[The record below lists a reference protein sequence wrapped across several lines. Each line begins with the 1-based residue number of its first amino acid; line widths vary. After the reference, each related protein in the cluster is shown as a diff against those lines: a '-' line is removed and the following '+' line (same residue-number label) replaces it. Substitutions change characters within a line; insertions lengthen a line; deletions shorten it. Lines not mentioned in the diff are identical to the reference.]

1 MTMSKPEQSKL
12 TFVALIILWAIY
24 LLIIPGCATQRKAEK
39 FYKKHPVELAKV
51 CAEKYPVKDSIIKGD
66 SVVIYDT
73 LWGLETRVDTLT
85 VEPQVITKTIEKTVP
100 KLVTKVVTVHDTIVR
115 ENTAKTAVLSSQIAK
130 LELDKKELTVKLQL
144 ANDATKHAT
153 SQKNKYLWLLIAM
166 TIFAFR
172 KQIIAVLSKLIR
184 K

>member
-1 MTMSKPEQSKL
+1 MIRQFGSLVVVVL
-12 TFVALIILWAIY
+12 TLCVLNS
-24 LLIIPGCATQRKAEK
+24 CTTQRKAEK

-66 SVVIYDT
+66 SVIVYDT
-73 LWGLETRVDTLT
+73 LWGLETIIDTLKA
-85 VEPQVITKTIEKTVP
+85 EPIVITKTVEKQVP
-100 KLVTKVVTVHDTIVR
+100 KLVTKVVTLHDTIVR
-115 ENTAKTAVLSSQIAK
+115 ENTAKVYVLNSQIAK
-130 LELDKKELTVKLQL
+130 LELDKKELTVNLQL
-144 ANDATKHAT
+144 ANEATKHAT

-172 KQIIAVLSKLIR
+172 KQIIALLSKLIR